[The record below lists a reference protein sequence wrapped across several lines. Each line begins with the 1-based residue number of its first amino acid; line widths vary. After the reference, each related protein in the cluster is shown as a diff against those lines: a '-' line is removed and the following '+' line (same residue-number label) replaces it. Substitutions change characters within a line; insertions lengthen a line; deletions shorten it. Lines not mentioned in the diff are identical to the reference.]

1 VPDMSERDYRTGSV
15 ESADGTE
22 IGYRELGSGPSIIV
36 VHGGMQAAQNFMGLG
51 RALAP
56 DYTVYLPDRRG
67 RGTSGPH
74 GAEFGIAR
82 EVEDMQALVAATG
95 ATRIFGLSS
104 GALVSLRTALATPA
118 LTKVALYEP
127 PLSVDGSAPV
137 DWGPRVDRE
146 LAAGKTI
153 PALIT
158 ALKGMGTEPMFARIP
173 RFVLTPAF
181 SLAMRAQ
188 RTVPEG
194 DIPIPDLVPTI
205 RFDRQ
210 LLLELADTAPDYAAI
225 TARVLL
231 LGGSKSPAYLHTALD
246 ALSSVLP
253 NATRTTFPGL
263 DHSGPDDNGNPPRVA
278 EALREFY
285 AR

>member
-1 VPDMSERDYRTGSV
+1 
-15 ESADGTE
+15 
-22 IGYRELGSGPSIIV
+22 
-36 VHGGMQAAQNFMGLG
+36 
-51 RALAP
+51 
-56 DYTVYLPDRRG
+56 
-67 RGTSGPH
+67 
-74 GAEFGIAR
+74 
-82 EVEDMQALVAATG
+82 MQALVAETG